1 MKSVFTKAGI
11 TYLISLAMTSAS
23 FAQVVPVIPMD
34 NSPFGQVSAT
44 ANTSVSI
51 VTQLS
56 ISRIVDMNFG
66 EMKGTAI
73 AGTVILTPAEQRI
86 AKGGVLLVPGTAE
99 TAMFTIGGQGSYT
112 YSVTLP
118 PSAHAVAN
126 GVNNITVSD
135 FKSLPTNTGNLS
147 DVLTLNVG
155 ATLNVA
161 GNQAAGNYTSAS
173 PFNVVVN
180 YN

>member
-1 MKSVFTKAGI
+1 
-11 TYLISLAMTSAS
+11 MTSAS
-23 FAQVVPVIPMD
+23 FAQVVPLIPVD
-34 NSPFGQVSAT
+34 NSPFGQITAT
-44 ANTSVSI
+44 ANASANI

-66 EMKGTAI
+66 EIRGTMT
-73 AGTVILTPAEQRI
+73 AGTVVLTSAEKRI
-86 AKGGVLLVPGTAE
+86 AKGGVQLIPGTAVAA
-99 TAMFTIGGQGSYT
+99 TFTIAGQGTYT

-118 PSAHAVAN
+118 PSALATAN

-135 FKSLPTNTGNLS
+135 FKSLPIHTNNLS
-147 DVLTLNVG
+147 DALTLNIG

-161 GNQAAGNYTSAS
+161 GSQPAGNYTSTS
-173 PFNVVVN
+173 PFNVIVN